1 VKVPIAV
8 NCTVSPAV
16 GRLALFGVT
25 EIEDKVADE
34 LQLMSTPAMVSSTTK
49 DTAERQIIRRLL
61 TA

>member
-16 GRLALFGVT
+16 GMLALFGVM
-25 EIEDKVADE
+25 EIVDKVADE
-34 LQLMSTPAMVSSTTK
+34 LQLMSTAAMVSSTTR
-49 DTAERQIIRRLL
+49 DTTERQIIRRLL